1 MNEYTG
7 WILDIY
13 SHPERGIVLWL
24 ICDDGQRRCLFQDF
38 PVTFYA
44 AGPSHR
50 LRDLWKF
57 LEKQPL
63 YIKIARTE
71 RRDLFTGGTVVL
83 AATLDSPAALPPLLQ
98 TLTKLFPDLTFYD
111 ADLHVELR
119 HAAVYGTF
127 PLARCHVTV
136 DDENVIR
143 KFDVLD
149 SAGTL
154 TPNLHRYG
162 FSLEPDVDPF
172 HRRPKKILARSQK
185 NNMTY
190 RPRQGKILVGLSSL
204 PAQTRRP
211 RSDRYIPRRYLAP
224 AFTLE
229 TPVRSRGTV
238 TLQP

>member
-24 ICDDGQRRCLFQDF
+24 VCDDGQRRCLFQDF

-63 YIKIARTE
+63 YIKDRRTE

-83 AATLDSPAALPPLLQ
+83 SATLDTPSALPPLLQ
-98 TLTKLFPDLTFYD
+98 TLTGLFPDLTFYD
-111 ADLHVELR
+111 ADLHVALR

-127 PLARCHVTV
+127 PLARCHVTA
-136 DDENVIR
+136 DDKNIIH
-143 KFDVLD
+143 KIDVLD
-149 SAGTL
+149 SRWDIDPEPPPLRVLTL
-154 TPNLHRYG
+154 NR
-162 FSLEPDVDPF
+162 
-172 HRRPKKILARSQK
+172 
-185 NNMTY
+185 M
-190 RPRQGKILVGLSSL
+190 
-204 PAQTRRP
+204 
-211 RSDRYIPRRYLAP
+211 
-224 AFTLE
+224 
-229 TPVRSRGTV
+229 
-238 TLQP
+238 